1 MKADEAMA
9 VRYLKQLAEGV
20 VEDSDVINDIKTDII
35 WFKEIQNQDR
45 DYLEERMNEIANT
58 VRDEYDRAIE
68 DLEAKI
74 EKLEDT
80 IRDSREDILCDVEV
94 KLEKLE
100 KS

>member
-45 DYLEERMNEIANT
+45 DYLEERMNEIANN

-74 EKLEDT
+74 ERLQ
-80 IRDSREDILCDVEV
+80 EV
-94 KLEKLE
+94 IDHLVE

>member
-1 MKADEAMA
+1 MNADEAMA

-45 DYLEERMNEIANT
+45 DYLEERMNEIANN

-74 EKLEDT
+74 ERLQ
-80 IRDSREDILCDVEV
+80 EV
-94 KLEKLE
+94 IDHLVE

>member
-1 MKADEAMA
+1 MKTDEAMA

-45 DYLEERMNEIANT
+45 DYLEERMNEIANN

-74 EKLEDT
+74 EKLQ
-80 IRDSREDILCDVEV
+80 EV
-94 KLEKLE
+94 IDHLVE

>member
-35 WFKEIQNQDR
+35 HFIEVQNQDR
-45 DYLEERMNEIANT
+45 DYLEERMNEIANN

-74 EKLEDT
+74 ERLQEMIDN
-80 IRDSREDILCDVEV
+80 LVE
-94 KLEKLE
+94 KNNE
-100 KS
+100 

>member
-35 WFKEIQNQDR
+35 HFIEVQNQDR
-45 DYLEERMNEIANT
+45 DYLEERMNEIANN

-74 EKLEDT
+74 ERLQEMIDH
-80 IRDSREDILCDVEV
+80 LVE
-94 KLEKLE
+94 KC
-100 KS
+100 

>member
-9 VRYLKQLAEGV
+9 VRYLKQLAEGG
-20 VEDSDVINDIKTDII
+20 VEDSDVINDINTDII

-45 DYLEERMNEIANT
+45 DYLEERMNEIANN

-74 EKLEDT
+74 ERLQEMIDH
-80 IRDSREDILCDVEV
+80 LVE
-94 KLEKLE
+94 KC
-100 KS
+100 

>member
-35 WFKEIQNQDR
+35 HFIEVQNQDR
-45 DYLEERMNEIANT
+45 DYLEERMNEIVND
-58 VRDEYDRAIE
+58 VREEYDTAIK

-74 EKLEDT
+74 ERLQEMIDN
-80 IRDSREDILCDVEV
+80 IRIY
-94 KLEKLE
+94 
-100 KS
+100 

>member
-45 DYLEERMNEIANT
+45 DYLEERMNEIANN

-74 EKLEDT
+74 ERLQEMIDN
-80 IRDSREDILCDVEV
+80 LVE
-94 KLEKLE
+94 KNNE
-100 KS
+100 

>member
-20 VEDSDVINDIKTDII
+20 VEDSDVINDIKTDIMHFI
-35 WFKEIQNQDR
+35 EVQNQDR
-45 DYLEERMNEIANT
+45 DYLEERMNEIANN

-74 EKLEDT
+74 ERLQEMIDH
-80 IRDSREDILCDVEV
+80 LVE
-94 KLEKLE
+94 KC
-100 KS
+100 

>member
-1 MKADEAMA
+1 MKTDEAMA

-45 DYLEERMNEIANT
+45 DYLEERMNEIANN

-74 EKLEDT
+74 ERLQ
-80 IRDSREDILCDVEV
+80 EV
-94 KLEKLE
+94 IDHLVE

>member
-35 WFKEIQNQDR
+35 HFIEVQNQDR
-45 DYLEERMNEIANT
+45 DYLEERMNEIAND
-58 VRDEYDRAIE
+58 VRDEYDTAIK

-74 EKLEDT
+74 ERLQEMIDH
-80 IRDSREDILCDVEV
+80 LVE
-94 KLEKLE
+94 KC
-100 KS
+100 

>member
-35 WFKEIQNQDR
+35 HFIEVQNQDR
-45 DYLEERMNEIANT
+45 DYLEERMNEIAND

-74 EKLEDT
+74 ERLQEMIDN
-80 IRDSREDILCDVEV
+80 LVE
-94 KLEKLE
+94 KNNE
-100 KS
+100 

>member
-35 WFKEIQNQDR
+35 HFIEVQNQDR
-45 DYLEERMNEIANT
+45 DYLEERMNEIVND
-58 VRDEYDRAIE
+58 VREEYDTAIK

-74 EKLEDT
+74 ERLQEMIDN
-80 IRDSREDILCDVEV
+80 LVE
-94 KLEKLE
+94 KNNE
-100 KS
+100 